1 MRLVIRF
8 LIVDLLLLAAFLAAS
23 FYATH
28 VPSGEQTKTIVIE
41 PKTSTQ
47 NIMAQLHAEGL
58 VPSLPFMAPSL
69 IIGKLRGAP
78 SLKAGEYEFAQNLNA
93 AEIIDMIRRGA
104 VVVHKV
110 SIPEGWNSFQVRD
123 ALLKE
128 PLLTGDLPNI
138 AEGSVFPD
146 TMHFAR
152 GEPRAA
158 VLARMQRAG
167 ETILAELWKNRDE
180 NLPIQTPEE
189 ALILA
194 SIVEKETGV
203 DGERGKVAGVFT
215 NRLRIGM
222 KLQTDPTVVY
232 GIELAQGG
240 KPLGRALTTN
250 DLQRDTPHNTYTR
263 EGLPPTPICNPGRAA
278 LLATLHPE
286 ATDAL
291 YFVATGTGGH
301 HFSVTLNEHEQHV
314 AAYRALMRATSAPEP
329 VLDKDIKNNIKQ

>member
-1 MRLVIRF
+1 MRFVIRF
-8 LIVDLLLLAAFLAAS
+8 LAFDFLLLIAFLAVS

-28 VPSGEQTKTIVIE
+28 VPRGDTTHTIVIE
-41 PKTSTQ
+41 PHTGVHH
-47 NIMAQLHAEGL
+47 IVAQLHEAGL
-58 VPSLPFMAPSL
+58 APSLPLMAPSL
-69 IIGKLRGAP
+69 MIGKLRGAP
-78 SLKAGEYEFAQNLNA
+78 TLKAGEYEFAPNLST
-93 AEIIDMIRRGA
+93 AEIIGMMRRGE

-128 PLLTGDLPNI
+128 PLLTGDLPKI

-146 TMHFAR
+146 TMHFVR

-158 VLARMQRAG
+158 VLARMQRAR
-167 ETILAELWKNRDE
+167 ETILAELWKNRAE
-180 NLPIQTPEE
+180 NLPLQTPEQ

-203 DGERGKVAGVFT
+203 NDERAKVAGVFI
-215 NRLRIGM
+215 NRLRMGM
-222 KLQTDPTVVY
+222 KLQTDPSVVY
-232 GIELAQGG
+232 GIEAAHGG
-240 KPLGRALTTN
+240 APLGRALTSD
-250 DLQRDTPHNTYTR
+250 DLARDTIYNSSTR

-301 HFSVTLNEHEQHV
+301 YFSATLKEHEQHV
-314 AAYRALMRATSAPEP
+314 AAYRALMRGVASAPAAASNQS
-329 VLDKDIKNNIKQ
+329 K